1 MSPIIYNRYNEQFD
15 RFFEEMRAVKPADKK
30 SNLGKV
36 VNEFQENIITPNE
49 EGFGVFLRTMCTL
62 KSKDEILNLK
72 KVVSD
77 FQELI
82 EKRALDYSAKL
93 ASKKGIGCSTLSKY
107 RERVDALKEFATILD
122 STPNIH
128 EKKIDALFNKTIALF
143 NKTIALLE
151 EI

>member
-1 MSPIIYNRYNEQFD
+1 MSHIIYNRYGDEFHG
-15 RFFEEMRAVKPADKK
+15 FSKEIRAVKLADEK

-82 EKRALDYSAKL
+82 EEIALNYSVKL
-93 ASKKGIGCSTLSKY
+93 ASTKKIDCSTLGKC
-107 RERVDALKEFATILD
+107 RKRVDALKEFAKILD
-122 STPNIH
+122 SKPNIH
-128 EKKIDALFNKTIALF
+128 EKKIDLLFK
-143 NKTIALLE
+143 KTIALLE
-151 EI
+151 EKT